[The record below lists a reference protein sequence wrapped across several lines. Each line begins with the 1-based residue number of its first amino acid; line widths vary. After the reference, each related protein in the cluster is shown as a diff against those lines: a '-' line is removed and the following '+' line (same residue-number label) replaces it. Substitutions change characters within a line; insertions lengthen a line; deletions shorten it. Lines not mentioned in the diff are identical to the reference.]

1 MPVLPISLLIIAL
14 VLGAGLITL
23 ECFMPGLGVPGILG
37 GLLALFGIVFLIPYI
52 GWKVIFVVLGL
63 IVFVMLMIYLF
74 ARSAER
80 GGNPLVLD
88 SRADKASGFSANDN
102 LESFLGAE
110 GTALTELRP
119 SGIALVNGRRL
130 DVVTNGE
137 FLEKDTPVVV
147 TDVLGRRVI
156 VAEKNETA

>member
-1 MPVLPISLLIIAL
+1 MPLLPISLLIIAL

-37 GLLALFGIVFLIPYI
+37 GLLSLFGIIFLVPYI

-102 LESFLGAE
+102 LEAFIGAS

-119 SGIALVNGRRL
+119 SGIALVNDRRL
-130 DVVTNGE
+130 DVVTDGG
-137 FLEKDTPVVV
+137 FLEKDTPIVV
-147 TDVLGRRVI
+147 TGVQGRRVI
-156 VAEKNETA
+156 VAEKKE